1 LCLQFVQKLC
11 ADLFT
16 DEEKFQVMQNIAEE
30 FSVGF
35 DKKALEI
42 KLWAAPETKY
52 VGLHK
57 HA

>member
-1 LCLQFVQKLC
+1 
-11 ADLFT
+11 
-16 DEEKFQVMQNIAEE
+16 MQSIAEE

-42 KLWAAPETKY
+42 KLWAAPETKC